1 MNFDDA
7 LEYLNRVREL
17 GTKLSLDNIQRLV
30 NNLPFSLK
38 KIKFIQVAGTNG
50 KGSTSHFITSI
61 LMQNGYKVG
70 LFTSPHLEDIKER
83 VSINKEWISEEEF
96 TKSIF
101 NVKKISEELL
111 KKNKIDNIPTFFEH
125 ILLLSLDYF
134 YRKNVDFAVLEVGLG
149 GRLDATST
157 IIPELHVITNISY
170 DHTKTLGKR
179 IKDIALEKA
188 GVIKRKIPVVC
199 GCPPKTRSRKVI
211 REVSDKKG
219 SKIYFV
225 VDKNNKIKYKFV
237 NDYYEVEYIT
247 QNDRYKYNLRMNGKH
262 QIINSA
268 TAIKVSEVLRDK
280 GVRLKKNL
288 IESGIEN
295 NMVRG
300 RIEYF
305 RKNPLIIIDTGHNV
319 SGIKVLRDFLEERN
333 HKNLTL
339 IFGVL
344 RDKKYRQMIRLLDPF
359 VKEYIL
365 TTPISKRAINSNQ
378 LKNKIKDLIGKKR
391 VSCIEDYNKIVK
403 LAKNYQSDILIS
415 GSFYMA
421 GEIRKL
427 LSGGK

>member
-38 KIKFIQVAGTNG
+38 QIKFIQVAGTNG

-61 LMQNGYKVG
+61 LMHNGYKVG
-70 LFTSPHLEDIKER
+70 LFTSPHLEDIRER

-96 TKSIF
+96 AKSIF

-134 YRKNVDFAVLEVGLG
+134 YRKEVDFVVLEVGLG

-157 IIPELHVITNISY
+157 IVPEVHVITNISY

-199 GCPPKTRSRKVI
+199 GCPPKTSSRKVI
-211 REVSDKKG
+211 EDVCNKKD
-219 SKIYFV
+219 SRIYYV
-225 VDKNNKIKYKFV
+225 VDKYNKIQYRLTSDF
-237 NDYYEVEYIT
+237 YEVEYKT
-247 QNDRYKYNLRMNGKH
+247 QNDAYNYKLKMNGKH
-262 QIINSA
+262 QVINSA
-268 TAIKVSEVLRDK
+268 TAIKVSEVLREK
-280 GVRLKKNL
+280 GVILKKNL

-305 RKNPLIIIDTGHNV
+305 RKNPFIIIDTGHNV

-333 HKNLTL
+333 HKELTL

-365 TTPISKRAINSNQ
+365 TTPISKRAINSIQ
-378 LKNKIKDLIGKKR
+378 LKKKIKDLIGRKR
-391 VSCIEDYNKIVK
+391 VSCIDDYNKIVK